1 MGERNYA
8 IFQLGKVTCLRVS
21 DVLALKKSQVFDA
34 GGRVKKDVLEDV
46 FGENHE
52 LESVLKQIKKQYGDG
67 AVMMLGESPTM
78 KIESIPSG
86 SLSLDCALGIGGY
99 PKGRIVEIYGP
110 ESSGKTTLAIHAVAE
125 AQKLGLLAAYIDA
138 EHAFDR
144 EYASNLG
151 VDVNKLLF
159 AQPDC
164 GEDCLE
170 IATKLISS
178 GKIGILVIDSVAA
191 LIPRAELEGE
201 MGDARI
207 GLQARLMSQALRKMV
222 GIISKTNCLCIFINQ
237 IREKIGIMF
246 GNPETTTGGNALK
259 FYASMR
265 LEVRKST
272 AIKDGDEA
280 VANLTKVKVVKNK
293 CAPPFR
299 KAEFEI
305 EFGKGINKF
314 NEILEKAIEFD
325 IIHKSGSWFSYDDN
339 KLGQGK
345 ANVIS
350 ILEDNPEL
358 LEEITEKVISQINNR
373 DSGIYELEDIL
384 GD

>member
-1 MGERNYA
+1 MA
-8 IFQLGKVTCLRVS
+8 
-21 DVLALKKSQVFDA
+21 
-34 GGRVKKDVLEDV
+34 KKDILNKE
-46 FGENHE
+46 FGDNNA
-52 LESVLKQIKKQYGDG
+52 LESVLKEISKQYGEG
-67 AVMMLGESPTM
+67 SVMLLGESPDMDIDVVPT
-78 KIESIPSG
+78 G
-86 SLSLDCALGIGGY
+86 SLSLDIATGIGGY
-99 PKGRIVEIYGP
+99 PLGRIVEIYGP

-125 AQKLGLLAAYIDA
+125 AQKMGMKAAYIDA
-138 EHAFDR
+138 ENAFDR
-144 EYASNLG
+144 EYATNLG
-151 VDVNKLLF
+151 VDVNKLYF

-178 GKIGILVIDSVAA
+178 GQIGICVIDSVAA
-191 LIPRAELEGE
+191 LVPKAELEGA

-222 GIISKTNCLCIFINQ
+222 GVIKKSNCLCIFINQ
-237 IREKIGIMF
+237 IRDKIGVLF

-265 LEVRKST
+265 IEVRKST

-280 VANLTKVKVVKNK
+280 TANLTKVKIVKNK

-314 NEILEKAIEFD
+314 SEVIDKAIEFD
-325 IIHKSGSWFSYDDN
+325 IIHKSGSWFSYQET
-339 KLGQGK
+339 KIGQGK
-345 ANVIS
+345 ASVID
-350 ILEDNPEL
+350 ILHDNPEL
-358 LEEITEKVISQINNR
+358 FEEIEEQVKNQIMHKNESKI
-373 DSGIYELEDIL
+373 DELFGE
-384 GD
+384 

>member
-1 MGERNYA
+1 MA
-8 IFQLGKVTCLRVS
+8 
-21 DVLALKKSQVFDA
+21 KKSVID
-34 GGRVKKDVLEDV
+34 EV
-46 FGENHE
+46 FGESNE

-67 AVMMLGESPTM
+67 SVMLLGESPTM
-78 KIESIPSG
+78 DIEAIPSG

-125 AQKLGLLAAYIDA
+125 AQKMGLMAAYIDA

-144 EYASNLG
+144 EYAANLG
-151 VDVNKLLF
+151 VNVNKLLF

-170 IATKLISS
+170 IASKLISS
-178 GKIGILVIDSVAA
+178 GKIGICVIDSVAA

-201 MGDARI
+201 MGDARV

-222 GIISKTNCLCIFINQ
+222 GIISKSNCLCIFINQ
-237 IREKIGIMF
+237 VREKIGVMF

-305 EFGKGINKF
+305 EFGKGINRF
-314 NEILEKAIEFD
+314 NEILDKAIEFD
-325 IIHKSGSWFSYDDN
+325 IIHKAGSWFSYGED
-339 KLGQGK
+339 KLGQGRN
-345 ANVIS
+345 AVIG
-350 ILEDNPEL
+350 ILEDNPDL
-358 LEEITEKVISQINNR
+358 LEEIETKVVSQINHKE
-373 DSGIYELEDIL
+373 SGTYELEDIL
-384 GD
+384 

>member
-1 MGERNYA
+1 MA
-8 IFQLGKVTCLRVS
+8 
-21 DVLALKKSQVFDA
+21 
-34 GGRVKKDVLEDV
+34 KKDILNKE
-46 FGENHE
+46 FGDNNA
-52 LESVLKQIKKQYGDG
+52 LESVLKEISKQYGEG
-67 AVMMLGESPTM
+67 SVMLLGESPDMDIDVVPT
-78 KIESIPSG
+78 G
-86 SLSLDCALGIGGY
+86 SLSLDIATGIGGY
-99 PKGRIVEIYGP
+99 PLGRIVEIYGQ

-125 AQKLGLLAAYIDA
+125 AQKMGLKAAYIDA
-138 EHAFDR
+138 ENAFDR
-144 EYASNLG
+144 EYATNLG
-151 VDVNKLLF
+151 VDVNKLYF

-178 GKIGILVIDSVAA
+178 GKIGICVIDSVAA
-191 LIPRAELEGE
+191 LIPKAELEGAI
-201 MGDARI
+201 GDARI

-222 GIISKTNCLCIFINQ
+222 GIIKKSNCLCIFINQ
-237 IREKIGIMF
+237 IRDKIGVLF

-280 VANLTKVKVVKNK
+280 TANLTKVKIVKNK

-314 NEILEKAIEFD
+314 SEVIDKAIEFD
-325 IIHKSGSWFSYDDN
+325 IIHKSGSWFSYQET
-339 KLGQGK
+339 KIGQGK
-345 ANVIS
+345 TSVID
-350 ILEDNPEL
+350 ILHDNPEL
-358 LEEITEKVISQINNR
+358 FEEIEEQVKEQIMHKNESKI
-373 DSGIYELEDIL
+373 DELFGE
-384 GD
+384 

>member
-1 MGERNYA
+1 M
-8 IFQLGKVTCLRVS
+8 T
-21 DVLALKKSQVFDA
+21 
-34 GGRVKKDVLEDV
+34 KKDVLEDV

-358 LEEITEKVISQINNR
+358 LEEIEEKVISQINNR

>member
-1 MGERNYA
+1 MA
-8 IFQLGKVTCLRVS
+8 
-21 DVLALKKSQVFDA
+21 
-34 GGRVKKDVLEDV
+34 KKDVLEDV

-110 ESSGKTTLAIHAVAE
+110 ESSCKTTLAIHAVAE

-358 LEEITEKVISQINNR
+358 LEEIEEKVISQINNR

>member
-1 MGERNYA
+1 M
-8 IFQLGKVTCLRVS
+8 S
-21 DVLALKKSQVFDA
+21 KKE
-34 GGRVKKDVLEDV
+34 VLEDI
-46 FGENHE
+46 FGSDHE

-67 AVMMLGESPTM
+67 AVMMLGESQTM
-78 KIESIPSG
+78 DIESIPSG

-125 AQKLGLLAAYIDA
+125 AQKMGLLAAYIDA
-138 EHAFDR
+138 EHAFDK

-151 VDVNKLLF
+151 VNVNKLLF

-207 GLQARLMSQALRKMV
+207 GLQARLMSQALRKMI
-222 GIISKTNCLCIFINQ
+222 GIIKKTNCLCIFINQ
-237 IREKIGIMF
+237 IREKIGVMF

-272 AIKDGDEA
+272 AIKEGDEA
-280 VANLTKVKVVKNK
+280 IANLTKVKVVKNK

-305 EFGKGINKF
+305 EFGRGINRF
-314 NEILEKAIEFD
+314 SEIIEKAIEFD
-325 IIHKSGSWFSYDDN
+325 IIHKSGSWFSYEDC

-345 ANVIS
+345 ANVIKL
-350 ILEDNPEL
+350 LEDNPEL
-358 LEEITEKVISQINNR
+358 LEEVEAKVISQINNK
-373 DSGIYELEDIL
+373 DLGIYELEDIL
-384 GD
+384 GNE

>member
-1 MGERNYA
+1 MA
-8 IFQLGKVTCLRVS
+8 
-21 DVLALKKSQVFDA
+21 KKSVID
-34 GGRVKKDVLEDV
+34 EV
-46 FGENHE
+46 FGENNE

-67 AVMMLGESPTM
+67 SVMLLGESPTM
-78 KIESIPSG
+78 DIEAIPSG

-125 AQKLGLLAAYIDA
+125 AQKMGLMAAYIDA

-144 EYASNLG
+144 EYAANLG
-151 VDVNKLLF
+151 VNVNKLLF

-170 IATKLISS
+170 IASKLISS
-178 GKIGILVIDSVAA
+178 GKIGICVIDSVAA

-201 MGDARI
+201 MGDARV

-222 GIISKTNCLCIFINQ
+222 GIISKSNCLCIFINQ
-237 IREKIGIMF
+237 VREKIGVMF

-305 EFGKGINKF
+305 EFGKGINRF
-314 NEILEKAIEFD
+314 NEILDKAIEFD
-325 IIHKSGSWFSYDDN
+325 IIHKAGSWFSYGED
-339 KLGQGK
+339 KLGQGRN
-345 ANVIS
+345 AVIG
-350 ILEDNPEL
+350 ILEDNPDL
-358 LEEITEKVISQINNR
+358 LEEIEAKVVSQINHKE
-373 DSGIYELEDIL
+373 SGTYELEDIL
-384 GD
+384 

>member
-1 MGERNYA
+1 MA
-8 IFQLGKVTCLRVS
+8 
-21 DVLALKKSQVFDA
+21 
-34 GGRVKKDVLEDV
+34 KKDILNKE
-46 FGENHE
+46 FGDNNA
-52 LESVLKQIKKQYGDG
+52 LESVLKEISKQYGEG
-67 AVMMLGESPTM
+67 SVMLLGESPDMDIDVVPT
-78 KIESIPSG
+78 G
-86 SLSLDCALGIGGY
+86 SLSLDIATGIGGY
-99 PKGRIVEIYGP
+99 PLGRIVEIYGP

-125 AQKLGLLAAYIDA
+125 AQKMGMKAAYIDA
-138 EHAFDR
+138 ENAFDR
-144 EYASNLG
+144 EYATNLG
-151 VDVNKLLF
+151 VDVNRLYF

-178 GKIGILVIDSVAA
+178 GKIGICVIDSVAA
-191 LIPRAELEGE
+191 LVPKAELEGA

-222 GIISKTNCLCIFINQ
+222 GVIKKSNCLCIFINQ
-237 IREKIGIMF
+237 TRDKIGVLF

-265 LEVRKST
+265 IEVRKST

-280 VANLTKVKVVKNK
+280 TANLTKVKIVKNK

-314 NEILEKAIEFD
+314 SEVIDKAIEFD
-325 IIHKSGSWFSYDDN
+325 IIHKSGSWFSYQET
-339 KLGQGK
+339 KIGQGK
-345 ANVIS
+345 ASVID
-350 ILEDNPEL
+350 ILHDNPEL
-358 LEEITEKVISQINNR
+358 FEEIEEQVKNQIMHKNESKI
-373 DSGIYELEDIL
+373 DELFGE
-384 GD
+384 